1 MRLLVQRVR
10 EARVLVAGETV
21 GAIGPGLLVFV
32 GISHDDDEATVEAM
46 WTKLHGLRIFEDE
59 EGRTN
64 LDLETVGGSLL
75 LVSQFTLY
83 ADCRKGRR
91 PSFTD
96 AASPD
101 RAEALCE
108 RLAELA
114 RATGVEVATGQFGAR
129 MEVRLINDGPF
140 TIWLDSGEVLAGR
153 RR

>member
-10 EARVLVAGETV
+10 EARVLVEGRTV

-32 GISHDDDEATVEAM
+32 GISHDDSEATVEAM
-46 WTKLHGLRIFEDE
+46 WTKLHGLRIFEDAG
-59 EGRTN
+59 GRTN
-64 LDLETVGGSLL
+64 LDLETAGGSLL

-101 RAEALCE
+101 RAEALCD

-114 RATGVEVATGQFGAR
+114 RSAGLEVATGQFGAR
-129 MEVRLINDGPF
+129 MEVRLVNDGPF
-140 TIWLDSGEVLAGR
+140 TIWLDSEDILAGR